1 MSGKKQVWP
10 TDSELFRAL
19 VALGAIAVLDM

>member
-10 TDSELFRAL
+10 TDSELSRTL
-19 VALGAIAVLDM
+19 IALGAIAVLAL

>member
-10 TDSELFRAL
+10 TDSELFRTF
-19 VALGAIAVLDM
+19 VALGPIAVLDM